1 VLGAVLPHSLPS
13 HRRLVVALA
22 WIVALTLAGLIT
34 PARGLA
40 SDTSWIPSSSS
51 LVKTAR
57 TCLSPTVAVYYNTS
71 CWTVAPDRS
80 SPFYRPDGPYAWGQC
95 TYWALEMRPD
105 LWNNRSAA
113 DPDPGNWTAYTWPQ
127 HALLEGLTVD
137 HAPVAGAV
145 IVWPESDDN
154 DSGHVA
160 FVQSVGVN
168 SVTGADL
175 VTLQEMND
183 TTFDDPAQGQG
194 DTMTMSMTASDL
206 AQVQIIHPPG
216 NTTGTVPTTPAP
228 SVRTN
233 PVSPTHSTPAGTST
247 SPAPTSTSPA
257 RTAAPVRTPPAPT
270 STSPAGT
277 AAPVRTPPAKATKAT
292 KPSRSTRRH
301 RQPRR
306 SRAHRRAKVHAA
318 HRRAARGP
326 SGVSPPNR

>member
-1 VLGAVLPHSLPS
+1 MLGAVLPHSLPS
-13 HRRLVVALA
+13 HRRLVAALA
-22 WIVALTLAGLIT
+22 WIVALTVAGLIT

-40 SDTSWIPSSSS
+40 SDTPWTPSSSS

-57 TCLSPTVAVYYNTS
+57 SCPSPAVAVYYNTS

-105 LWNNRSAA
+105 LWNNRSPA

-137 HAPVAGAV
+137 HAPAAGAV

-160 FVQSVGVN
+160 YVQSVGVD
-168 SVTGADL
+168 SVAGADL
-175 VTLQEMND
+175 VTVQEMND

-206 AQVQIIHPPG
+206 TQVQIIHAPG
-216 NTTGTVPTTPAP
+216 DTTGVVPTAPAP
-228 SVRTN
+228 SPPTTT
-233 PVSPTHSTPAGTST
+233 VSPTHTTPARASTSPTRTST
-247 SPAPTSTSPA
+247 SSPA
-257 RTAAPVRTPPAPT
+257 RTAAPVPPPPAR
-270 STSPAGT
+270 A
-277 AAPVRTPPAKATKAT
+277 AKAA
-292 KPSRSTRRH
+292 KPSRSARRH
-301 RQPRR
+301 RQ
-306 SRAHRRAKVHAA
+306 SRPHRHAGA
-318 HRRAARGP
+318 RAARGQAAHRP
-326 SGVSPPNR
+326 GRVSPPKR